1 MKENSNMNGLMSKM
15 IYFIINYP
23 SLANDVVEERARHLP
38 DSKVLMELIHSAQ
51 IDSDITK
58 ENLIQPFESKTKIY
72 QRLQELSVMEPF
84 LSENEAKDEF
94 LALLTAAEKH
104 QQRISTKA
112 EEKKILDDIRR
123 RKVSSGDN
131 NESQDLMEEEFED
144 AIPFEESSD
153 DKKDTDSLLAEIE
166 DLKSTINRKT
176 DLEKDYIKF
185 KEKTSK
191 VKTQGKEL
199 FIVLA
204 FIFGPGLLFLLFLDA
219 D

>member
-1 MKENSNMNGLMSKM
+1 MLGFKENTLHDGW
-15 IYFIINYP
+15 
-23 SLANDVVEERARHLP
+23 ER
-38 DSKVLMELIHSAQ
+38 
-51 IDSDITK
+51 
-58 ENLIQPFESKTKIY
+58 
-72 QRLQELSVMEPF
+72 
-84 LSENEAKDEF
+84 
-94 LALLTAAEKH
+94 
-104 QQRISTKA
+104 
-112 EEKKILDDIRR
+112 KKILDDIRR

-191 VKTQGKEL
+191 CQIL
-199 FIVLA
+199 W
-204 FIFGPGLLFLLFLDA
+204 FGT
-219 D
+219 